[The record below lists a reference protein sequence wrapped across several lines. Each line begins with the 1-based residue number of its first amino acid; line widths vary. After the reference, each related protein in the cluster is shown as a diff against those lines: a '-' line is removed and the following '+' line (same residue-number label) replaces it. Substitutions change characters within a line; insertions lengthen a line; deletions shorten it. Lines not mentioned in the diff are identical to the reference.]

1 MRFINFCIFPSHYT
15 TPPVPCFGLPTQK
28 GGEHV
33 PHNKVPLPDGQ
44 DQAGVEIKKLRRSIT
59 LLWIC
64 VILLNIDNLI
74 LSNRIDQIVGLLE
87 RFAKFSG
94 IVTQVIEK
102 LVYVLH

>member
-1 MRFINFCIFPSHYT
+1 M
-15 TPPVPCFGLPTQK
+15 PT
-28 GGEHV
+28 
-33 PHNKVPLPDGQ
+33 NKTPLPDGQ
-44 DQAGVEIKKLRRSIT
+44 DQTGVEIKKLRRSIT

>member
-1 MRFINFCIFPSHYT
+1 M
-15 TPPVPCFGLPTQK
+15 PT
-28 GGEHV
+28 
-33 PHNKVPLPDGQ
+33 NKTPLPDGQ

-87 RFAKFSG
+87 RFTKFSG
-94 IVTQVIEK
+94 IVTKVIEK